1 MNRTLETPVL
11 IVGAGPVGLTL
22 AMDLASRGVD
32 VAVAEL
38 RHAGEP
44 PRVKCNQVSA
54 RSMEIFRRLGVAG
67 KVRDAGLP
75 ADYPH
80 DVVSRTT
87 MTGIEL
93 SRVTIPS
100 RAERCTA
107 VEGPDTWWPTA
118 EHTHRINQ
126 IYLEPVLFAH
136 AVSQVRIRILN
147 RTAVE
152 SFTQDERG
160 VTAVARD
167 LDSGKRTSIACAYL
181 VGCDGGQSTIRKSLG
196 AKFTGTPEVQ
206 RTQSTYIRAPGL
218 MNLLPGKRAWSYRS
232 LNPRRCASTIAID
245 GRETWLIHNTLYR
258 GEPEFDSVDRD
269 WAIRAILGVG
279 ADFRY
284 EVISKEDWIGRRLV
298 ADRFRDR
305 RVFIC
310 GDAAHLWTPQAG
322 YGMNAGIVDA
332 ANLSWLIAAAVKGWA
347 PPAILDAYEAERQP
361 ITEQVSR
368 FAMDMALK
376 IMKQRREIPAEVE
389 SPGPA
394 GEAVR
399 ASIGKEAYDIDVR
412 LQCCGGL
419 NFGYFYEGSP
429 IVAYGDEPPPAYTM
443 SDFTPSTVPGCR
455 APHLWLADRRSLYDA
470 LGPDYTLIRTDP
482 AVSVSGVVEAAAL
495 RGVPLAVLDVDAPEA
510 RELYARNLVLVRPDQ
525 HVAWRG
531 DKEPSAPLDLID
543 LVRGARIMPGGR
555 TPLAANRRAALVTE

>member
-1 MNRTLETPVL
+1 MKHAIETRVL

-32 VAVAEL
+32 VTVAEL
-38 RHAGEP
+38 RYAGEP

-75 ADYPH
+75 ADHPH

-100 RAERCTA
+100 RAERYTA
-107 VEGPDTWWPTA
+107 VEGPDTWWPTP
-118 EHTHRINQ
+118 EPTHRINQ
-126 IYLEPVLFAH
+126 IYLEPMLFAH
-136 AVSQVRIRILN
+136 AASQARIRILS

-167 LDSGKRTSIACAYL
+167 LDSGERTSIACAYL
-181 VGCDGGQSTIRKSLG
+181 VGCDGGQSTVRKSLG
-196 AKFTGTPEVQ
+196 ARFTGTPEVQ
-206 RTQSTYIRAPGL
+206 RTQSTYLRAPGL

-245 GRETWLIHNTLYR
+245 GRETWLIHNTQYR
-258 GEPEFDSVDRD
+258 GEPEFDSIDRD

-322 YGMNAGIVDA
+322 YGMNAGIADA

-347 PPAILDAYEAERQP
+347 SPAILDAYEAERQP

-376 IMKQRREIPAEVE
+376 IMKQRREIPSEVE
-389 SPGPA
+389 WPGPV

-399 ASIGKEAYDIDVR
+399 ERIGKEAYELDIQ

-429 IVAYGDEPPPAYTM
+429 IVAYDGEPPPAYTM
-443 SDFTPSTVPGCR
+443 SAFTPSTVPGCR
-455 APHLWLADRRSLYDA
+455 APHLWLGGRRSLYDA

-482 AVSVSGVVEAAAL
+482 AVNVSGVVDAAAH
-495 RGVPLAVLDVDAPEA
+495 RGVPLAVLDVDAPRA
-510 RELYARNLVLVRPDQ
+510 RELYARNLVLVRPDR